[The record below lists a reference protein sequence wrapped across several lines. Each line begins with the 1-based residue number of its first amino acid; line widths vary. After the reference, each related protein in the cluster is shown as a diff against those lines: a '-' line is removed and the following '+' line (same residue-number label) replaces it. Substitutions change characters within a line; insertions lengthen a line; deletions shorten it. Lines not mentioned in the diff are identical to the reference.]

1 MSVAVRLRVQNAGLT
16 LTVLF
21 LSACSARSI
30 AGNGG
35 ADLAAQDSAAPDL
48 AGLSVDLAAG
58 EPTGWQKQPSGTT
71 QNLNGL
77 WGSSAT
83 DLYAVGNAGTIV
95 HSRGD
100 GQWIA
105 QTSGTTATLNAI
117 WGSSTTD
124 LYVAGESIVL
134 RSSGDGHWRSETPP
148 GASYQAVWGSGAG
161 DVYIAGIIGLA
172 HSTGDGTWTA
182 QPPVQQTRGYFG
194 LGGRSANDVWAVGGD
209 GQQTVGQ
216 LIGGTQHFTGSW
228 SWIALGSTQNMKG
241 IVLTTHGT
249 FIVGNGGEIW
259 FDGGN
264 GFQRQT
270 SAVVTDLNSVW
281 AAGSGTL
288 FAVGGSGA
296 VVTSSGDGAWHIEAT
311 PSALPLNAVWGAS
324 ETDVY
329 TVGYAGEILHRQ

>member
-1 MSVAVRLRVQNAGLT
+1 MSVAVRHRVQNAGLT

-30 AGNGG
+30 AGNGV
-35 ADLAAQDSAAPDL
+35 ADLATQDSVPDL
-48 AGLSVDLAAG
+48 GGVSVDLATGAA
-58 EPTGWQKQPSGTT
+58 TGWQKQPSGTT

-83 DLYAVGNAGTIV
+83 DVYAVGSAGTIL

-100 GQWIA
+100 GQWTA
-105 QTSGTTATLNAI
+105 QTSGTTATLNAV
-117 WGSSTTD
+117 WGSSSTD
-124 LYVAGESIVL
+124 LYVAGETIVL
-134 RSSGDGHWRSETPP
+134 RSSGDGQWRSETPP

-172 HSTGDGTWTA
+172 RSTGDGTWTA

-209 GQQTVGQ
+209 GQTMVGQ
-216 LIGGTQHFTGSW
+216 LIGGAQHFTGSW
-228 SWIALGSTQNMKG
+228 SWTALGSTENMKG
-241 IVLTTHGT
+241 IAFTTRGT

-259 FDGGN
+259 FDGGS
-264 GFQRQT
+264 GFLRQT
-270 SAVVTDLNSVW
+270 SADLNDLNSVW
-281 AAGSGTL
+281 AAGTGTL
-288 FAVGGSGA
+288 FAVGGSGS
-296 VVTSSGDGAWHIEAT
+296 VVTSSGDGAWHLEAT

-329 TVGYAGEILHRQ
+329 AVGYAGEILHRQ